1 MQLFKFL
8 IFTNCSWQPKILIK
22 FLKSNFC
29 QCCAHNLEERMES
42 HPRREQKHSA
52 SSSNLKTRCIFAFF
66 PIASMCV
73 YEFATSSA
81 GWATSPIS
89 LFAFFL
95 LLAVTAWQLLSL
107 RVSKFFSA
115 VGSLPVWLIVCGCMF
130 VCACVHLT
138 SLGSFPSVC
147 VCVCC
152 DNVCS
157 RYGRLCMVLCPKS
170 CILTASISQACGLLS
185 VRLYLSLPLLLVSR
199 EGTSLL
205 LRVCLFLATCTLQAG

>member
-8 IFTNCSWQPKILIK
+8 IFTICSWQPKIWIK

-29 QCCAHNLEERMES
+29 QCCAHNLPLEERMES

-73 YEFATSSA
+73 CVCVCEFATSSA

-147 VCVCC
+147 VCV
-152 DNVCS
+152 
-157 RYGRLCMVLCPKS
+157 LW
-170 CILTASISQACGLLS
+170 
-185 VRLYLSLPLLLVSR
+185 
-199 EGTSLL
+199 
-205 LRVCLFLATCTLQAG
+205 